1 MKCDLWLL
9 IMTAKG
15 TGQQVSDNKSVLTCN
30 EERYKGKLLYA
41 ILF

>member
-9 IMTAKG
+9 IMTTKE
-15 TGQQVSDNKSVLTCN
+15 TDQQVSDNKSVLTSN

-41 ILF
+41 FLF